1 MSKFHKVIEV
11 GSCFKSTNIN
21 VWYPEL
27 FNFGSDV
34 ESTIFSYQYV
44 PNNGRAQVTIDVF
57 KYRLLNVSISS
68 LVLLVDG
75 SITIK

>member
-34 ESTIFSYQYV
+34 ESTIFSY
-44 PNNGRAQVTIDVF
+44 
-57 KYRLLNVSISS
+57 
-68 LVLLVDG
+68 
-75 SITIK
+75 